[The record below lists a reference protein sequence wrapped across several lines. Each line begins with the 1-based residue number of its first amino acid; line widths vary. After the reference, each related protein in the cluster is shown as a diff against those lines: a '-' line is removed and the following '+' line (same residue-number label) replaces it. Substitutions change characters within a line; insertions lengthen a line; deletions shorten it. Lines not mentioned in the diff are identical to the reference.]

1 MQSPFTPR
9 INQPVAN
16 QGLQNVAPT
25 GAFPRVRQAAGP
37 EPIQSEL
44 LIENARQPTRA
55 PLARTMQL
63 HLIEAH
69 LYAIRSGMVRHRPFR
84 GKQGQLRRLLRSFIE
99 GFDNLTPCFMLA
111 IVDLAKIQH
120 IALYHFA
127 PGTPLALDDIPITML
142 FAVLE
147 PSVASQI
154 HAD

>member
-1 MQSPFTPR
+1 MRREGKLELAHQ
-9 INQPVAN
+9 Q
-16 QGLQNVAPT
+16 
-25 GAFPRVRQAAGP
+25 
-37 EPIQSEL
+37 L
-44 LIENARQPTRA
+44 LIRVEFGVAG
-55 PLARTMQL
+55 
-63 HLIEAH
+63 E
-69 LYAIRSGMVRHRPFR
+69 Y
-84 GKQGQLRRLLRSFIE
+84 QG
-99 GFDNLTPCFMLA
+99 TPVGGWEVNVTLCFMLA